1 MTRKAKTPSGCRSC
15 GNVAL
20 PQVDVFLFR
29 QGSRN
34 IVQIRIQLNNASARI
49 TWFLTNFPR
58 AFPWTSTSVSMGVH
72 RNRWTSMETPWT
84 LPSKLPWKSAEF
96 SVEGSTDKTTEESIG
111 VHLPGRF
118 YPTHVSVEASVD
130 APQKCPRKLP
140 RTFSRASSDMSMET
154 SLQTSVENSMET
166 STETSTEVRHKI
178 EKYDVFRLSSGT
190 VPLVFM
196 FLHCPPSSCGACL
209 LPSYSSREEFDR
221 TYTSSTLTSLC
232 VHSSIQLLVR
242 TREKTQFVGF
252 LTSPRIKLAT

>member
-20 PQVDVFLFR
+20 PQVNVFLFR

-118 YPTHVSVEASVD
+118 YPTHVSVE
-130 APQKCPRKLP
+130 
-140 RTFSRASSDMSMET
+140 
-154 SLQTSVENSMET
+154 NSMET

-209 LPSYSSREEFDR
+209 LPSYLSREEFDR
-221 TYTSSTLTSLC
+221 TRTSSTLTSVC
-232 VHSSIQLLVR
+232 VVAFNCWFKR
-242 TREKTQFVGF
+242 DKKTQFVRV
-252 LTSPRIKLAT
+252 LTLPRIELAT